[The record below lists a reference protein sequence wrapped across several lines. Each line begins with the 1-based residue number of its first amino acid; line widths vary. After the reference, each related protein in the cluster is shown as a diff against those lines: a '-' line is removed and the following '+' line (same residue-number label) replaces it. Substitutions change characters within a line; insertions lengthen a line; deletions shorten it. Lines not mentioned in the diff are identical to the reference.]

1 MSKLII
7 MVGLPGSGK
16 SYWAN
21 NLYNELNQSLEPTV
35 ILSSDNYRK
44 KMYGDESDQTHNNE
58 VFSALYSDM
67 RKYLSDGKNVIFD
80 ATNTTLKARRRIFNE
95 IHGIKDINYIIAYV
109 ICPPIEKCYEQNNM
123 RERRVQNYVI
133 DKFYRSFQF
142 PQMFEGF
149 DMIWVNDGNEEYA
162 DDGDMPEFSPDEYN
176 VIIERMNNF
185 DQKNPHHKY
194 SLGMHCDKAADAAFD
209 MKPSCYQMYLAA
221 KLHDIGKLFTQS
233 IDENGVAHYY
243 NHDSI
248 GTYYLASHLNLMRGN
263 DWDDI
268 FEVLFYVNYHMRAHR
283 DFKSPKAEK
292 KYRNIF
298 GDELFDRLMI
308 FGQCDRLAS
317 GTYHEHE
324 ELLKEQNKDEE

>member
-1 MSKLII
+1 MPNLYV

-21 NLYNELNQSLEPTV
+21 KLYIDNEQLHEPTV
-35 ILSSDNYRK
+35 ILSSDAYRK
-44 KMYGDESDQTHNNE
+44 KLYGDESDQTHNNE
-58 VFSALYSDM
+58 VFCELYHDM
-67 RKYLSDGKNVIFD
+67 RKYLLDGKSVIFD

-95 IHGIKDINYIIAYV
+95 IHGIENINYIIAYV

-142 PQMFEGF
+142 PQKFEGF
-149 DMIWVNDGNEEYA
+149 DMIWINDGNTFYDEG
-162 DDGDMPEFSPDEYN
+162 DDIPEFSPEEYDN
-176 VIIERMNNF
+176 IVEMMNSF
-185 DQKNPHHKY
+185 DQRNPHHKY
-194 SLGMHCDKAADAAFD
+194 SLGIHCDKVADAVFD

-221 KLHDIGKLFTQS
+221 KRHDIGKLFTQS
-233 IDENGVAHYY
+233 IDENGIAHYY

-248 GTYYLASHLNLMRGN
+248 GTYYLASHLNLMLGN

-308 FGQCDRLAS
+308 FGQCDRIGN
-317 GTYHEHE
+317 GTS
-324 ELLKEQNKDEE
+324 NN

>member
-1 MSKLII
+1 MPNLYV

-21 NLYNELNQSLEPTV
+21 KLYIDNEQLHEPTV
-35 ILSSDNYRK
+35 ILSSDAYRK
-44 KMYGDESDQTHNNE
+44 KLYGDESDQTHNNE
-58 VFSALYSDM
+58 VFCELYHDM
-67 RKYLSDGKNVIFD
+67 RKYLLDGKSVIFD

-95 IHGIKDINYIIAYV
+95 IHGIENINYIIAYV

-133 DKFYRSFQF
+133 DKFHRSFQF
-142 PQMFEGF
+142 PQKFEGF

-194 SLGMHCDKAADAAFD
+194 SLGMHCDKAADAAFN

-233 IDENGVAHYY
+233 IDENGIAHYY

-248 GTYYLASHLNLMRGN
+248 GTYYLASHLNLMLGN

-308 FGQCDRLAS
+308 FGQCDRIGS
-317 GTYHEHE
+317 GTS
-324 ELLKEQNKDEE
+324 NN